1 MDIPEVTQTLAFSRL
16 MLEQTFDGVYIL
28 DAEGRITYWN
38 KAAERITGYAAD
50 EVVGRRCRDG
60 IVIHTDWQ
68 GCQMCQGACPARST
82 LGDGV
87 IREAEVFLKH
97 SLGHRV
103 PIRLRVAPVYAPEG
117 TILGV
122 MEVFTENSS
131 KMALLEQLA
140 ESERLALIDTLT
152 GVGNR
157 RYSDLTLAKCFDS
170 FGRYGEPFGV
180 LFIDID
186 HFKALNDQYGHK
198 AGDAVLRL
206 VARTLVNAVRSFD
219 FVGRWGGDEFLILAP
234 KTTSVSLEK
243 LAERSRKLVKSCKLA
258 VDSGTISPLISIGT
272 ALVNPGDTVD
282 LLVDRADARL
292 LMAKRL
298 GRDRVV
304 GQNWQMRDEIL
315 AAEGDR
321 ATEPQSSE
329 SISKM
334 HQR

>member
-1 MDIPEVTQTLAFSRL
+1 MDIPEVTQTLAFSQL
-16 MLEQTFDGVYIL
+16 MLEQVFDGVYIL
-28 DAEGRITYWN
+28 DTEGRITYWN
-38 KAAERITGYAAD
+38 KAAERITGYTAD
-50 EVVGRRCRDG
+50 EVVGRRCRDE
-60 IVIHTDWQ
+60 IVIHTNWE
-68 GCQMCQGACPARST
+68 GCQMCQGDCPAHST

-103 PIRLRVAPVYAPEG
+103 PVRLRVAPVYGPEG

-122 MEVFTENSS
+122 VEVFTENST

-234 KTTSVSLEK
+234 KTTLVSLEN

-258 VDSGTISPLISIGT
+258 MDSGTISPLISIGA
-272 ALVNPGDTVD
+272 ALVKPGDTVD
-282 LLVDRADARL
+282 LLVDTADARL

-304 GQNWQMRDEIL
+304 GKN
-315 AAEGDR
+315 
-321 ATEPQSSE
+321 
-329 SISKM
+329 
-334 HQR
+334 